1 MRLFAIGAAA
11 ILAVSIAAEAKAQES
26 KLQLDVESVNGAEAA
41 GRTPMLIMDVQ
52 PVKET
57 PKPLPAA
64 PQKNS
69 AANKAAGSKAL
80 NTPAAPSP
88 QAASQTAGAPRP
100 IVIAGASDVSYDPAD
115 MTTGNPKY
123 DQMVVQSAAVNGV
136 DPALMFAVMRQESGY
151 NSRARSYKGACGLM
165 QLMPGTARRFGVS
178 NIFDPAQ
185 NIEGGAR
192 YLRFLLDKFDDD
204 VKLTLAGYNAGEV
217 AVVEAGYKVPRYRE
231 TQAYVRNISAKYG
244 ASKHRGTNS
253 GREPEPRAPKAMVV
267 NGGSSSRLSNNY

>member
-1 MRLFAIGAAA
+1 MRLFAIGAAV

-26 KLQLDVESVNGAEAA
+26 KLPLDVESVNGAEA
-41 GRTPMLIMDVQ
+41 GTRTPMLVMDVQ

-64 PQKNS
+64 PQKS
-69 AANKAAGSKAL
+69 TGASKGTASKAL
-80 NTPAAPSP
+80 NTTTAQSP
-88 QAASQTAGAPRP
+88 QAASQPDSQKGGAPRP
-100 IVIAGASDVSYDPAD
+100 IVIAGATEVSYDPVD

-123 DQMVVQSAAVNGV
+123 DQMVMQSAATNGV
-136 DPALMFAVMRQESGY
+136 DPALMFAVMRQESGFS
-151 NSRARSYKGACGLM
+151 SRARSYKGACGLM

-204 VKLTLAGYNAGEV
+204 VKLALAGYNAGEV

-231 TQAYVRNISAKYG
+231 TQAYVRNISARYG
-244 ASKHRGTNS
+244 SSKHKGPNS
-253 GREPEPRAPKAMVV
+253 GREAEPRAPK
-267 NGGSSSRLSNNY
+267 